1 MIKFD
6 TAASLTGTGQ
16 VRHGFF
22 GRHGGVSTGEYEG
35 LNVSTSTGDSIENV
49 RENRDRVAQSLG
61 GSTLVTLKQVHSARV
76 VTIDSGTLPDPTT
89 EADSLVTRRADILLG
104 ILTADCSP
112 LLFLDPRSGVIGA
125 AHAGWR
131 GAVDGILANTVAAM
145 EALGADRQ
153 DIILAIGPTISGV
166 NYEVGQRF
174 KNDVLA
180 LDPGAEPAF
189 HVPPNGEAH
198 FNLPAFLNAQAG
210 KLGLSVTDTGLCTYA
225 DPARFYS
232 HRYATHQGTRTGR
245 QISVIGLA

>member
-6 TAASLTGTGQ
+6 TATSLTETGH

-61 GSTLVTLKQVHSARV
+61 GTLVTLKQVHSARV
-76 VTIDSGTLPDPTT
+76 ITIDSGLLPDPTT
-89 EADSLVTRRADILLG
+89 EADALVTRRDDILLG

-112 LLFLDPRSGVIGA
+112 LLCLDPKSGVIGA

-131 GAVDGILANTVAAM
+131 GAIDGILANTVAAM
-145 EALGADRQ
+145 EALGAHRE

-174 KNDVLA
+174 KDDVLA
-180 LDPGAEPAF
+180 LDPDAEAAF

-210 KLGLSVTDTGLCTYA
+210 KLGLAVTDTGLCTYA

-232 HRYATHQGTRTGR
+232 HRYSTHHGTRTGR